1 MATLAISLAGA
12 AVGGFTGIGANTGFL
27 IGSILARVL
36 FPPDPI
42 RIEGPRLG
50 DLSVTASTYGTPIP
64 LGYGTVAIA
73 GQLIWSS
80 GKREVQQTTEVGGK
94 GGGLSGPSQQQVTY
108 IPYTDVAYSFAG
120 REAQEVI
127 RMWMN
132 GVLVYDRRSQ
142 VTTLK
147 PGLIFRVY
155 KGTETQLPDPLIE
168 AHEGVGNVPAHR
180 GTVYIVFES
189 LNLSDFGGR
198 VPTVTAEIAFAAT
211 NANTLR
217 FSDDIEIGEGGI
229 SNGIDVDITAV
240 DIKRRRI
247 YLYDATAPD
256 ALRVY
261 DYDSLLEIRQK
272 AAIDITTGGEE
283 LQARGLYVG
292 HDSGRLYS
300 RIEGGTTEPMI
311 SIDPNTLDEI
321 ARSAAVARN
330 VNFQTEATVIGADG
344 QKDHYLLVAS
354 SVAHQLAILDADT
367 MTVLASNLGDLGA
380 GGVDIIGV
388 MLGKQVL
395 GKTEV
400 WITTSLAA
408 GNNDIGIYKVEIEP
422 GAASLDTVLLGV
434 DITLIDTLNSTAVW
448 GDGASGTAAKPA
460 VYDAQDD
467 SLIFILDSA
476 IAGDSMVFKWREGD
490 GIVWNINVNT
500 NEPLRSEAMSM
511 ITRLTDG
518 LFGFA
523 DSVGFASMIDTTDGT
538 IIVDG
543 FDGTTLDA
551 AYDPAGA
558 GFFDS
563 DSQSIINVKG
573 TGGSFTGFVQQLF
586 LNRATGVGELLSSI
600 VSDISSRV
608 GLVPA
613 TDLDVTELTDT
624 VRGYIV
630 TRQMPARS
638 AIEPLGVAFFFD
650 SVESDGKMKFIKRGN
665 DSIRTLLDND
675 LVEIDRRGGD
685 VVKEER
691 FQEAELP
698 ERLSVT
704 FMDINTD
711 YEIGSAPSK
720 RIVLPRPTMFAES
733 KTTMALPIVF
743 TMAEAKQIAEILLFT
758 AWNERISYSWRTS
771 WEDLDLDPADVVTL
785 NLGGGATLLQPRII
799 EATINQDL
807 SISFRGLK
815 ENKITF
821 VSDSTGQE
829 ALGFPQQ
836 LPPAPKFTRL
846 FLMDIPLLRDQDD
859 VGRSSSRLHFA
870 MNGFVDGWTGGV
882 LWDSPAGITYTNTG
896 LSLFSGIAYG
906 TVSNAL
912 SDTTTPFMTDTTTV
926 LNVIMQQG
934 SLATITQEQFLNNVN
949 VAVVGDPT
957 SPSSW
962 EIILFRDAVEGP
974 DGVFSVS
981 TILRGRRGTD
991 KRVAD
996 HSAGEMFIV
1005 IQRSDIATMLLN
1017 IGQLNVNRFYRG
1029 VGFNQILE
1037 EADTETLAST
1047 MADLRPYA
1055 PVHLDAV
1062 VDGGN
1067 NIDISWKR
1075 RTRVGGE
1082 LRGGTGTVPLSEDT
1096 ESYDIDIL
1104 DQPNPGATV
1113 LRTLTSV
1120 VNSVQYDNADIVTDF
1135 GFVPATIDFVV
1146 YQISA
1151 QVDRGFGQEANITF

>member
-73 GQLIWSS
+73 GQLIWTS
-80 GKREVQQTTEVGGK
+80 GKREIQQTTETGGK
-94 GGGLSGPSQQQVTY
+94 GGALSGPGQVQVTY
-108 IPYTDVAYSFAG
+108 VPFADVAYSFAG
-120 REAQEVI
+120 REAQEI
-127 RMWMN
+127 TRIWMN
-132 GVLVYDRRSQ
+132 GVLVYDQRGQ
-142 VTTLK
+142 TKVQK

-168 AHEGVGNVPAHR
+168 AKEGVGSVPAHR
-180 GTVYIVFES
+180 GTVYVVFES
-189 LNLSDFGGR
+189 LNLSDFSGR
-198 VPTVTAEIAFAAT
+198 VPTVTAEIAFATT
-211 NANTLR
+211 NSNTLR
-217 FSDDIEIGEGGI
+217 FSDDIEPSEGGI
-229 SNGIDVDITAV
+229 SGSIQTDVLAV
-240 DIKRRRI
+240 DFKRRRI
-247 YLYDATAPD
+247 YLYDDTSPEV
-256 ALRVY
+256 LRVY
-261 DYDSLLEIRQK
+261 DYDSLLEIRQQLTSDMLTSGTLFGSNMY
-272 AAIDITTGGEE
+272 AGRDTGRIY
-283 LQARGLYVG
+283 ARLDGSTPL
-292 HDSGRLYS
+292 
-300 RIEGGTTEPMI
+300 PMV
-311 SIDPNTLDEI
+311 SIDPNTLEEI
-321 ARSAAVARN
+321 ARSANVALN
-330 VNFQTEATVIGADG
+330 QTHMVEATVLGADG
-344 QKDHYLLVAS
+344 SKDHYLVVAS
-354 SVAHQLAILDADT
+354 EISSSRLAILDADT
-367 MTVLASNLGDLGA
+367 MTVLVTDLEPTLFTN
-380 GGVDIIGV
+380 DIIGV
-388 MLGKQVL
+388 MLGSQVL
-395 GKTEV
+395 GKAEV
-400 WITTSLAA
+400 WVTHTSAD
-408 GNNDIGIYKVEIEP
+408 GNFDIEIYKVEIEP
-422 GAASLDTVLLGV
+422 GAALLDTVLVGV
-434 DITLIDTLNSTAVW
+434 NVTLIDTIDATAVW
-448 GDGASGTAAKPA
+448 GDAATATSKKPA

-467 SLIFILDSA
+467 SLIFIVDA
-476 IAGDSMVFKWREGD
+476 AAGNSSFVFKWREGD
-490 GIVWNINVNT
+490 GIVWNITTNS
-500 NEPLRSEAMSM
+500 NEPTANRANTMTM
-511 ITRLTDG
+511 VTRLTNG
-518 LFGFA
+518 LFGWSEA
-523 DSVGFASMIDTTDGT
+523 AEKATMIDTTDGT
-538 IIVDG
+538 IIVDA
-543 FDGTTLDA
+543 FDGTSLDA
-551 AYDPAGA
+551 AYNAGGM
-558 GFFDS
+558 GFFDA
-563 DSQSIINVKG
+563 DSQSVINIKG
-573 TGGSFTGFVQQLF
+573 IGGSVTGFVQQLF
-586 LNRATGVGELLSSI
+586 LNRSTGVGELLSTI

-608 GLVPA
+608 GLDPP

-630 TRQMPARS
+630 TSQMPARS

-650 SVESDGKMKFIKRGN
+650 SVESDGKVKFIKRGN
-665 DSIRTLLDND
+665 DSIRTLLDDD

-711 YEIGSAPSK
+711 YEVGSAPAK
-720 RIVLPRPTMFAES
+720 RVVLPRPTMFAES

-743 TMAEAKQIAEILLFT
+743 TMTEAKQIAEILLYT
-758 AWNERISYSWRTS
+758 AWNERISYSWRSS
-771 WEDLDLDPADVVTL
+771 WEDIDLDPADVVTL
-785 NLGGGATLLQPRII
+785 SLGGGATLLQPRII
-799 EATINQDL
+799 DATINQDL

-815 ENKITF
+815 EDKITF
-821 VSDSTGQE
+821 ISDSTGQE

-836 LPPAPKFTRL
+836 LPPAPKDTRL

-859 VGRSSSRLHFA
+859 VGRTSSRLHFA

-896 LSLFSGIAYG
+896 LILFSGITYG
-906 TVSNAL
+906 SVSNTL
-912 SDTTTPFMTDTTTV
+912 PDTPTPFLTDITTV

-934 SLATITQEQFLNNVN
+934 ALTTITQAQFLNNVN

-957 SPSSW
+957 NPSSW

-974 DGVFSVS
+974 DGVFAVS

-996 HSAGEMFIV
+996 HAAGEMFIV

-1017 IGQLNVNRFYRG
+1017 IGLLNTNRFYRA

-1047 MADLRPYA
+1047 MADLKPYA
-1055 PVHLDAV
+1055 PVHLAAV

-1067 NIDISWKR
+1067 NIDIDWKR

-1082 LRGGTGTVPLSEDT
+1082 LRGGTGTVPLSEDV
-1096 ESYDIDIL
+1096 EDYDIEIL
-1104 DQPNPGATV
+1104 DGPGGTV
-1113 LRTLTSV
+1113 LRTLTSS

-1135 GFVPATIDFVV
+1135 GSVPATIDFIV
-1146 YQISA
+1146 YQISV

>member
-50 DLSVTASTYGTPIP
+50 DLTVSASTYGTPIP
-64 LGYGTVAIA
+64 LGYGTVPIA

-80 GKREVQQTTEVGGK
+80 GKREVQQTTETGGK
-94 GGGLSGPSQQQVTY
+94 GGALSGPGQVQVTY
-108 IPYTDVAYSFAG
+108 IPFADLAYSFAG
-120 REAQEVI
+120 REAQEI
-127 RMWMN
+127 TRLWMN
-132 GVLVYDRRSQ
+132 GVLVFDKRGQ
-142 VTTLK
+142 VTVQK

-168 AHEGVGNVPAHR
+168 VKEGVGSVPAHR
-180 GTVYIVFES
+180 GTVYVVFES

-198 VPTVTAEIAFAAT
+198 VPTVTAEIAFAAI

-217 FSDDIEIGEGGI
+217 FSDDIEVSEGGI
-229 SNGIDVDITAV
+229 SGSIQTDQLAV
-240 DIKRRRI
+240 DFKRRRI
-247 YLYDATAPD
+247 YLHDATAPD
-256 ALRVY
+256 VLRVY

-272 AAIDITTGGEE
+272 LTSEITTADRIS
-283 LQARGLYVG
+283 ARGLYAGQDTGRIYARVG
-292 HDSGRLYS
+292 T
-300 RIEGGTTEPMI
+300 GTTEELI

-321 ARSAAVARN
+321 ARSAAVSWN
-330 VNFQTEATVIGADG
+330 VKFMVEATVIGADG
-344 QKDHYLLVAS
+344 SKDHYLVVAS
-354 SVAHQLAILDADT
+354 NIGASTRLSILDADT
-367 MTVLASNLGDLGA
+367 MTVLATDLWVGK
-380 GGVDIIGV
+380 DNSIIGV
-388 MLGKQVL
+388 VLGRQVL
-395 GKTEV
+395 GKAEV
-400 WITTSLAA
+400 WILQSASV
-408 GNNDIGIYKVEIEP
+408 NDEIDVWKLEIEP
-422 GAASLDTVLLGV
+422 GAALLDTVLVGV
-434 DITLIDTLNSTAVW
+434 DLTLIDTIDSLTAW
-448 GDGASGTAAKPA
+448 GDNAAATAKKPA

-467 SLIFILDSA
+467 SLIFIVND
-476 IAGDSMVFKWREGD
+476 IAAGVNSLLFKWREGD
-490 GIVWNINVNT
+490 GIVWTSAVNT
-500 NEPLRSEAMSM
+500 AEPIQVDTLVSVS
-511 ITRLTDG
+511 RLKEG

-523 DSVGFASMIDTTDGT
+523 DSAGNASMIDTTDGT
-538 IIVDG
+538 VIVNG
-543 FDGTTLDA
+543 FDGTSLDA
-551 AYDPAGA
+551 SYNPAGE
-558 GFFDS
+558 GFFDA
-563 DSQSIINVKG
+563 DSQSVINIKG
-573 TGGSFTGFVQQLF
+573 SGGSVTGFVQQIF

-608 GLVPA
+608 GLTPA
-613 TDLDVTELTDT
+613 TDLDVTELTDV

-650 SVESDGKMKFIKRGN
+650 SVESDGKVKFIKRGN
-665 DSIRTLLDND
+665 DSIRTLLDDD

-711 YEIGSAPSK
+711 YEIGSAPGK
-720 RIVLPRPTMFAES
+720 RIVLPRPTMFAHS
-733 KTTMALPIVF
+733 KTSIALPIVF
-743 TMAEAKQIAEILLFT
+743 TMTEAKQIAEILLFT
-758 AWNERISYSWRTS
+758 AWNERISYNWRTS
-771 WEDLDLDPADVVTL
+771 WEELDLDPADVVTL
-785 NLGGGATLLQPRII
+785 SLGGGATLLQPRII
-799 EATINQDL
+799 DATVNQDM

-815 ENKITF
+815 EDKITF
-821 VSDSTGQE
+821 ISDSIGQE

-882 LWDSPAGITYTNTG
+882 LWDSPAGITFTNTG
-896 LSLFSGIAYG
+896 LSLFSGITYG
-906 TVSNAL
+906 TVSNVL
-912 SDTTTPFMTDTTTV
+912 PDTPTPFLTDTTTV
-926 LNVIMQQG
+926 LNVVMQQG
-934 SLATITQEQFLNNVN
+934 ALTTITQAQFLNNVN
-949 VAVVGDPT
+949 VAVIGDPT

-974 DGVFSVS
+974 DGVFAVS

-996 HSAGEMFIV
+996 HSTGEMFIV
-1005 IQRSDIATMLLN
+1005 LQRSDIATMLLSIGLLN
-1017 IGQLNVNRFYRG
+1017 INRFYRG

-1047 MADLRPYA
+1047 MADLKPYA

-1135 GFVPATIDFVV
+1135 GSVPATIDFIVH
-1146 YQISA
+1146 QISA